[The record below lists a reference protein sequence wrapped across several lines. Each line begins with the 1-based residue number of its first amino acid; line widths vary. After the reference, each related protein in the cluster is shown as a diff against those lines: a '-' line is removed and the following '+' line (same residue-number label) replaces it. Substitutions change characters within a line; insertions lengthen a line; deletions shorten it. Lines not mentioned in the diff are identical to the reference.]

1 MKARTAVLTGLTG
14 LMLSAGMG
22 SVASAQPV
30 YRYRDSVFAR
40 RYMSD
45 EQWQA
50 ERVVRQAYRDVLRRE
65 PDPVG
70 LRDYTNAMLRRGWSA
85 ADVRRALA
93 RSPEYAQRFGGRYPW
108 YGGFRY
114 R

>member
-1 MKARTAVLTGLTG
+1 MKARTMVLTGLTG
-14 LMLSAGMG
+14 LMLNAGLG
-22 SVASAQPV
+22 SVVSAQPI
-30 YRYRDSVFAR
+30 YRYRSSPFAR

-45 EQWQA
+45 AQWQA
-50 ERVVRQAYRDVLRRE
+50 ERAVRQAYWDVLRRE

-70 LRDYTNAMLRRGWSA
+70 LRDYTDAMVRRGWSA

-93 RSPEYAQRFGGRYPW
+93 RSPEYAQRFGGRSRW
-108 YGGFRY
+108 DRSFRY